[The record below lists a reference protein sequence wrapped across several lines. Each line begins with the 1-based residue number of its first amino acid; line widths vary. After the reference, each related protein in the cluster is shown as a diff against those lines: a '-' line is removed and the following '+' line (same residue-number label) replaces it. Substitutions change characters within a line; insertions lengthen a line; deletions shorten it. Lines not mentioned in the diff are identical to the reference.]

1 MKRALMVAWW
11 VLGGAAAQE
20 VAMPTEVVFG
30 AAFEVS
36 VVSAGPF
43 DPASL
48 SPLVVKVVEREVAG
62 DEVRVRL
69 EARCY
74 ELGEVALA
82 VNPPRALRVLSAL
95 PEPAGELE
103 WPSDGYELARPAP
116 SRWLV
121 AGVTAFVIVAAY
133 VGWRRLSRLRPVRP
147 RDEIV
152 DVWDAKAALLAL
164 EVDVDEVD
172 IVFAQLKSILR
183 RYCRERYGLRAEVRT
198 SEELLSALPGAQKQL
213 SPCLRRIDQALFSQ
227 LPLDGGGPERSRAHA
242 LAFVQ
247 AAEVAS

>member
-1 MKRALMVAWW
+1 MKRTLLVAWW
-11 VLGGAAAQE
+11 LAGGAAAQA
-20 VAMPTEVVFG
+20 VSMPAEVVFG

-36 VVSAGPF
+36 VVSAEPF
-43 DPASL
+43 DLASL
-48 SPLVVKVVEREVAG
+48 SPLVVNVVEREVVG

-82 VNPPRALRVLSAL
+82 VDPPRAIKVFSAL

-103 WPSDGYELARPAP
+103 WPSNGYELASPAP
-116 SRWLV
+116 PRWFV

-133 VGWRRLSRLRPVRP
+133 VGWRRLSRLRSVRP
-147 RDEIV
+147 RDEV
-152 DVWDAKAALLAL
+152 MDVWDAKAALLAL
-164 EVDVDEVD
+164 EVESDDRD
-172 IVFAQLKSILR
+172 LVFAQLKSILR
-183 RYCRERYGLRAEVRT
+183 RYCRERYGVVAEVRT
-198 SEELLSALPGAQKQL
+198 SEELLSALPSAQEQL

-227 LPLDGGGPERSRAHA
+227 LPLDGGGPERSREHA
-242 LAFVQ
+242 LAFVK